1 MFGSTGYFKNFIW
14 QHPWPTLAVIFAKGE
29 RYSTLVAQRRFEQG
43 RRAGF
48 AQLLFNP
55 PAAFV
60 KKFIFE
66 QGFRD
71 GTYGLVISLQHA
83 CYTFQKYAKLWEL
96 GRKRQ

>member
-1 MFGSTGYFKNFIW
+1 VHEGFECSGQLRLFQKFHL

-60 KKFIFE
+60 KKIHLLSKASATA
-66 QGFRD
+66 R
-71 GTYGLVISLQHA
+71 TA
-83 CYTFQKYAKLWEL
+83 W
-96 GRKRQ
+96 